1 MSLISAVLTLFFVMD
16 PLGNVPFF
24 IATLKDIPHERQAGI
39 LRREL
44 LIALAIMFSALFF
57 GQKFLTWMGID
68 QQSLS
73 IAGGI
78 ILFLIAI
85 KMIFPMKEDG
95 FSASP
100 EGEPFIVP
108 LAVPM
113 IVGPSVLSMV
123 LVMPMRE
130 PLAMGKWSLAVII
143 AWLLNAV
150 ILLSSFKLSRLLGE
164 RAMIAITRLM
174 GMILTT
180 LAVQMFISGLRQTM
194 LH

>member
-1 MSLISAVLTLFFVMD
+1 MSLISVVLTLFFVMD

-24 IATLKDIPHERQAGI
+24 ITTLKDIPRARQSVI
-39 LRREL
+39 LKREL
-44 LIALAIMFSALFF
+44 IIALAIMFAALLF
-57 GQKFLTWMGID
+57 GTRLMLWMGID
-68 QQSLS
+68 KPSLS

-85 KMIFPMKEDG
+85 KMIFPMKEPDG
-95 FSASP
+95 FAQSP

-123 LVMPMRE
+123 MIMPSSAG
-130 PLAMGKWSLAVII
+130 LLNGALAVII
-143 AWLLNAV
+143 AWVLNAV
-150 ILLSSFKLSRLLGE
+150 ILLSSFKLNRLLGE
-164 RAMIAITRLM
+164 RAMIAITKLM

-180 LAVQMFISGLRQTM
+180 ISVQMFISGLRQT
-194 LH
+194 LAVR